1 MIQFLIYEE
10 NKELEEIY
18 LELIEKTIMN
28 YDFEYKITSI
38 NRESNKSDECPTA
51 FKVYI
56 LSLNNKIGLTLAKEI
71 REQRNDWQSMIIFT
85 SNSQKD
91 ITNNRL
97 LTVDFIETKGN
108 YKQRLQEALKISL
121 ANFDSRP
128 NTLKYT
134 YKNTIYNIDFY
145 KIIYIE
151 KELDNKRCLIKTLDK
166 SFYIPGNLTQVE
178 KLVDKRFIKCS
189 KSYLINIEQVEQYNT
204 KDNLIVFKNGITLDA
219 VSRAKKSLIVDYLR
233 GIKNN

>member
-10 NKELEEIY
+10 NKELEEICVT
-18 LELIEKTIMN
+18 LIEKTIIN
-28 YDFEYKITSI
+28 YDFEYNIAKI
-38 NRESNKSDECPTA
+38 NLESAKKYEYPTA
-51 FKVYI
+51 FKIYI
-56 LSLNNKIGLTLAKEI
+56 LSLNNKIGLNLAKEI

-85 SNSQKD
+85 SNCQKEV
-91 ITNNRL
+91 TSSRL
-97 LTVDFIETKGN
+97 FIVDCIETKGN

-134 YKNTIYNIDFY
+134 YRNTVYNIDFY

-178 KLVDKRFIKCS
+178 KLLDKRFIKCS

-204 KDNLIVFKNGITLDA
+204 KDNLITFKNGITLDA
-219 VSRAKKSLIVDYLR
+219 VSRSKKTIMIDYLR
-233 GIKNN
+233 GLKNN